1 MQVIKEIIMS
11 NKTKTNVI
19 KTAIVGYGFSAKTF
33 HLPFINA
40 LPEFAVSAI
49 SSSQGDAVKLDWPD
63 AAHYLT
69 AEEMLRNSDAQLVI
83 ITAPN
88 DVHFSLAKLALE
100 NNKHVILEKPFVT
113 KITDGQALIALAE
126 EKGLLL
132 SVYHNRRWDG
142 DFLTVKKLIAKNKLG
157 DIKHFESH
165 FDRFRPTV
173 RQRWRENAEDGGG
186 ILFDLGPHLIDQAL
200 QLFGLPEAVTAQC
213 KVMREGSKNID
224 YFNLTLHYPDKLAL
238 LNASLFCA
246 GPNLRF
252 NIQGDRGTYRKLGLD
267 PQEQRLKAGAS
278 PNTNDW
284 GKEDQDQYG
293 KLYFE
298 ESSQLVITEQGA
310 YQDFFLQMAD
320 AINNGAKPP
329 VSAQDALWNIKL
341 IELAMQSSRLGKTIK
356 VQADSLGS

>member
-1 MQVIKEIIMS
+1 MS
-11 NKTKTNVI
+11 NKKNPNVI

-33 HLPFINA
+33 HLPFIDA

-49 SSSQGDAVKLDWPD
+49 SSSQGDAVKQDWPD

-69 AEEMLRNSDAQLVI
+69 AEEMLCNSDAQLVI

-100 NNKHVILEKPFVT
+100 NNKHVLLEKPFVT
-113 KITDGQALIALAE
+113 KIADGQALIALAE
-126 EKGLLL
+126 EKGLVL

-142 DFLTVKKLIAKNKLG
+142 DFLTVKKLIAENKLG

-173 RQRWRENAEDGGG
+173 LQRWRENAEDGGG
-186 ILFDLGPHLIDQAL
+186 ILFDLGPHLIDQVL
-200 QLFGLPEAVTAQC
+200 QLFGLPDAVTAQC
-213 KVMREGSKNID
+213 EMMREGSTNID
-224 YFNLTLHYPDKLAL
+224 YFNLTLHYPDKLAR

-252 NIQGDRGTYRKLGLD
+252 NIQGDRGTYIKSGLD
-267 PQEQRLKAGAS
+267 PQEQKLKAGMQ

-284 GKEDQDQYG
+284 GKEDETQYG
-293 KLYFE
+293 HLFFA
-298 ESSQLVITEQGA
+298 ESSQVAETECGA
-310 YQDFFLQMAD
+310 YQHFFVQMAD

-329 VSAQDALWNIKL
+329 VSAQDALWNIQL
-341 IELAMQSSRLGKTIK
+341 IKLAMQSSRLGKTIK
-356 VQADSLGS
+356 VHTDLLG